1 MPRTTEAV
9 SIRSAAERDA
19 GDLARLS
26 AELGYPSDAATMA
39 QRVALVRASRAGE
52 IYVAVDARSRVVG
65 WTHVA
70 PRLNLEEDPFA
81 ELAGLIVGDEARGLG
96 VGAQLLR
103 AAEHWARGHGY
114 AKLRVRSNVVRERA
128 HRFYRREGCVERK
141 RQVVF
146 DKPL

>member
-1 MPRTTEAV
+1 MPRTTEV
-9 SIRSAAERDA
+9 ISIRTAAEGDA
-19 GDLARLS
+19 ADLARLS
-26 AELGYPSDAATMA
+26 GELGYPSDAATIA
-39 QRVALVRASRAGE
+39 RRLTLARTSRAGE
-52 IYVAVDARSRVVG
+52 IYVAVDAQSRIVG

-81 ELAGLIVGDEARGLG
+81 ELAGLIVADAVRGLG
-96 VGAQLLR
+96 VGALLLR
-103 AAEHWARGHGY
+103 AAEDWARGQCY
-114 AKLRVRSNVVRERA
+114 SKLRVRSNVVRERA